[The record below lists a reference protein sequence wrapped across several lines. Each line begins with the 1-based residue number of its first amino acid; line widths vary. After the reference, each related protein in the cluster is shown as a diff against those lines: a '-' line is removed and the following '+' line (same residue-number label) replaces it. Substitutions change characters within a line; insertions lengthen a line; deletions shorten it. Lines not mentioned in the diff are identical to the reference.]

1 MPVVVDRVNVR
12 PATVFGGEMEAQM
25 PPAEPTQPAQP
36 AQPSPRGDYPVRF
49 DVEYPERL
57 SRWKIFVKW
66 ILAIP
71 HFIIV
76 YLLQAVASVL
86 VFIAFFAILFT
97 KKWPRGLFD
106 FTVQIERWT
115 ANVAAYALLFQRDEY
130 PPFSGEPGQ
139 YPLTLDIEYD
149 ENLSRWMIFVKWLLV
164 IPHLVVLLLLLIAA
178 YVVLFIAFFAIL
190 FTGRYPRGM
199 FDFIVGVSRWYWR
212 VNAYSYLL
220 MTDRYPPFSL
230 E

>member
-1 MPVVVDRVNVR
+1 
-12 PATVFGGEMEAQM
+12 MEAAAPQAPP
-25 PPAEPTQPAQP
+25 PPAA
-36 AQPSPRGDYPVRF
+36 GYPVRF
-49 DVEYPERL
+49 TVEYPEGL

-76 YLLQAVASVL
+76 YLLQAVNSIL

-106 FTVQIERWT
+106 FSVQIQRWT
-115 ANVAAYALLFQRDEY
+115 MNVYAYALLLLRDEY
-130 PPFSGEPGQ
+130 PPFTGEAGQ
-139 YPLTLDIEYD
+139 YPLTLEVDYD
-149 ENLSRWMIFVKWLLV
+149 DNLSRWQIFLKWLFAL
-164 IPHLVVLLLLLIAA
+164 PHLIILVFLALAAWVV
-178 YVVLFIAFFAIL
+178 VTIAFFAIL
-190 FTGRYPRGM
+190 FTGKYPRGM
-199 FDFIVGVSRWYWR
+199 FDFVVGTIRWYTR
-212 VNAYSYLL
+212 VNAYAFWL

>member
-1 MPVVVDRVNVR
+1 
-12 PATVFGGEMEAQM
+12 MEAGQA
-25 PPAEPTQPAQP
+25 P
-36 AQPSPRGDYPVRF
+36 PSPPPPPIAQALADYPVRF
-49 DVEYPERL
+49 DVEYPEGL

-76 YLLQAVASVL
+76 YLLQAVASIL
-86 VFIAFFAILFT
+86 VVIAFFAILFT

-115 ANVAAYALLFQRDEY
+115 SNVYAYALSLQRDEY
-130 PPFSGEPGQ
+130 PPFSGESGQ
-139 YPLTLDIEYD
+139 YPVTLEIDYD
-149 ENLSRWMIFVKWLLV
+149 DNLSRWMIFIKWLLA
-164 IPHLVVLLLLLIAA
+164 IPHIIVLLVLEIAG
-178 YVVLFIAFFAIL
+178 VVVVTIAFFAIL

-199 FDFIVGVSRWYWR
+199 FDFVVGVTRWYWR
-212 VNAYSYLL
+212 VQAYAFLL

-230 E
+230 K